1 MQHVEAPEVLLR
13 GLSGVQEECVRVHE
27 LCLESRPNLG
37 VLPSEVCVLCDLAQP
52 TPYWTIRH
60 VGGSMIG
67 AAAEQISIV
76 VRTVVE
82 SKASSNVLRYI
93 YTTG

>member
-1 MQHVEAPEVLLR
+1 
-13 GLSGVQEECVRVHE
+13 
-27 LCLESRPNLG
+27 
-37 VLPSEVCVLCDLAQP
+37 
-52 TPYWTIRH
+52 
-60 VGGSMIG
+60 MIG

>member
-1 MQHVEAPEVLLR
+1 
-13 GLSGVQEECVRVHE
+13 
-27 LCLESRPNLG
+27 
-37 VLPSEVCVLCDLAQP
+37 
-52 TPYWTIRH
+52 
-60 VGGSMIG
+60 MIG

-82 SKASSNVLRYI
+82 SKASSNVFI